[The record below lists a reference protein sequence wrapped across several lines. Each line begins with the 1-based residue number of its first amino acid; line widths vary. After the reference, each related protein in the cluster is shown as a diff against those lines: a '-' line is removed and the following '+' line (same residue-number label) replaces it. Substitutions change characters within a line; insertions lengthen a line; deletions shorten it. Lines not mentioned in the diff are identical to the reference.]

1 MIFLALRFPDGFS
14 TYPQVFHPKWKRRP
28 AHQHI
33 TLHWRVFRYTSL
45 LWRIITKIHQYS
57 PIFTNGASSDIQTC
71 FEEYSPKIWVHWKYT
86 APHMMYVCIKLKRD
100 QMRSI
105 NSYFVDLSLKRGKKK
120 HFFRP
125 TVERRGLQVLSIDFS
140 LFKYCSLVFAILKSH
155 FEFELDPSSVFVE
168 QLMLWI
174 CCDFK
179 DSRFSKQQVYSR
191 LIWVSL
197 KKTKFFN
204 SVFRQNL
211 ASFVL
216 MYWRSK
222 ASKFCN

>member
-1 MIFLALRFPDGFS
+1 MILLALRFPDGFS

-33 TLHWRVFRYTSL
+33 ALHWRVFRYTNL
-45 LWRIITKIHQYS
+45 LWRIFTKNLSPLEIHGLS
-57 PIFTNGASSDIQTC
+57 HD
-71 FEEYSPKIWVHWKYT
+71 V
-86 APHMMYVCIKLKRD
+86 RD
-100 QMRSI
+100 QTEKGS
-105 NSYFVDLSLKRGKKK
+105 NEVNKFLLCGFVSKEGQEKK
-120 HFFRP
+120 HFLRP
-125 TVERRGLQVLSIDFS
+125 TVEGSGLQVLPIDFS

-197 KKTKFFN
+197 KETNFFS
-204 SVFRQNL
+204 SVFHQNYL
-211 ASFVL
+211 LNVKRKIWLVL
-216 MYWRSK
+216 Y
-222 ASKFCN
+222 

>member
-1 MIFLALRFPDGFS
+1 MILLALRFPDGFS

-33 TLHWRVFRYTSL
+33 ALHWRESLQIYTNWRVFRYTNL
-45 LWRIITKIHQYS
+45 LWRIFTKNRSPLEIHGLS
-57 PIFTNGASSDIQTC
+57 HD
-71 FEEYSPKIWVHWKYT
+71 V
-86 APHMMYVCIKLKRD
+86 RD
-100 QMRSI
+100 QTEKGS
-105 NSYFVDLSLKRGKKK
+105 NEVNKFLLCGFVSKEGQEKK
-120 HFFRP
+120 HFLRP
-125 TVERRGLQVLSIDFS
+125 TVEGSGLQVLPIDFS

-197 KKTKFFN
+197 KKTKFLI
-204 SVFRQNL
+204 VF
-211 ASFVL
+211 FVRIWL
-216 MYWRSK
+216 VL
-222 ASKFCN
+222 C